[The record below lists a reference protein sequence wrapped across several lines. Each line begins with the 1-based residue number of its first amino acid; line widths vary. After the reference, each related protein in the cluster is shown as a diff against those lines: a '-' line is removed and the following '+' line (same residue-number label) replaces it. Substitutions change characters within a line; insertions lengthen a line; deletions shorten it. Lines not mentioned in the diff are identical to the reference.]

1 MNLSLD
7 NKKVLLSRVNLF
19 RTFNDKFVVTFL
31 ISLAEQIAVV
41 RNVPFYQ
48 EIPEMVI
55 RNLSKSQINL
65 IK

>member
-48 EIPEMVI
+48 EISEVVI